1 MKTRTI
7 FNSFKNHV
15 PLRRISDTRNGNRP
29 VTVISSFDYRINTS
43 LQSLINGFKYRC
55 ASKIGQLI
63 TVPYIWSKRLFH
75 LCRRQNLG
83 KYLRCSNI
91 NRFTWARKTIANIMI
106 AKTKTGITKISVL
119 FNAIFSLP
127 ISARLRVFKNT
138 TYLHFES
145 NKTLYV
151 IRTTVNLYVT
161 VPLQTVK
168 KNFVLKVY
176 RLCFSTSIN
185 FNKYVSTV

>member
-1 MKTRTI
+1 
-7 FNSFKNHV
+7 
-15 PLRRISDTRNGNRP
+15 
-29 VTVISSFDYRINTS
+29 
-43 LQSLINGFKYRC
+43 
-55 ASKIGQLI
+55 
-63 TVPYIWSKRLFH
+63 
-75 LCRRQNLG
+75 
-83 KYLRCSNI
+83 
-91 NRFTWARKTIANIMI
+91 MI

-127 ISARLRVFKNT
+127 ISARLRVYENT
-138 TYLHFES
+138 AYLHFES

-176 RLCFSTSIN
+176 SLYHIGCVFPPQLTSTSTCQRFRLKLSCSTGNLWPGLHLYLIEYQVN
-185 FNKYVSTV
+185 FNAYFNNHVQR